1 MGNKFLNSCTTNAE
15 TALLTGHFRLYD
27 RPVTQV
33 DPDHRGKQPSN
44 SLKRATIYDVA
55 RMAGVSVSTASKAL
69 NDKGRMAE
77 ATRHRVREVARKS
90 GFRDVEAPAPR
101 SLTVGLLTLDGYG
114 RFTPQILGGVEDA
127 LSGAAC
133 QLMLCDARRDP
144 VRLRHYIS
152 TLIERQVDGLIV
164 TGRATDPVPPVAARI
179 PFPVIY
185 AYSTCADATQSC
197 VTVNDEH
204 GGWLAARQLI
214 RHGSERIAFLAGP
227 SEVLAIRE
235 RLAGTRRALEEAG
248 RPPLVQIVHGRWSE
262 AFGFDAAQGLLA
274 SDPRIDGIICG
285 SDQIAR
291 GAADGLSAV
300 GIEVPRD
307 VALVGYDNWT
317 LIAEATRPPLTSI
330 DMNLYHL
337 GRTVALEMLD
347 AMEGT
352 PLETGTRQLDCSIA
366 VRGSCPEPPEG
377 DPEWQSPNPM
387 IPDA

>member
-1 MGNKFLNSCTTNAE
+1 MT
-15 TALLTGHFRLYD
+15 
-27 RPVTQV
+27 PVV
-33 DPDHRGKQPSN
+33 PDNIGKQSVKPE
-44 SLKRATIYDVA
+44 KRATIYDVA

-69 NDKGRMAE
+69 NGKGRMADP
-77 ATRHRVREVARKS
+77 TRQRVREAARQS
-90 GFRDVEAPAPR
+90 GFRDLRPPAPKG
-101 SLTVGLLTLDGYG
+101 LTVGLLTLDGYG

-152 TLIERQVDGLIV
+152 TLIERKVDGLIV
-164 TGRATDPVPPVAARI
+164 TGRATDPVPRVASRT

-185 AYSTCADATQSC
+185 AYSTCADATASS

-204 GGWLAARQLI
+204 GGWLAARQLV

-227 SEVLAIRE
+227 SDVLAIRE
-235 RLAGTRRALEEAG
+235 RLRGAQRALEEAG
-248 RPPLVQIVHGRWSE
+248 QPPLVEIVHGRWSE
-262 AFGFDAAQGLLA
+262 AFGFDAAQALL
-274 SDPRIDGIICG
+274 STDPRIDGIICG

-291 GAADGLSAV
+291 GAADGLRER
-300 GIEVPRD
+300 GIVVPSD

-317 LIAEATRPPLTSI
+317 LIAEATRPALTSV

-337 GRTVALEMLD
+337 GRTVALGMLD
-347 AMEGT
+347 AVGGT
-352 PLETGTRQLDCSIA
+352 PPEAGTQQLDCSIA
-366 VRGSCPEPPEG
+366 IRESCPEPPED
-377 DPEWQSPNPM
+377 DPEWQSPSPM